1 MTIPKEQ
8 NPSPGIWT
16 RDISQSF
23 YGNVNTLSKKLR
35 PKQSPRAPKNY
46 RQSAPRVKETKQYL
60 LSYEE
65 ELHLADHIAFLAH
78 IEEGVEFGSAA
89 VLQEMGDPP
98 GFTFRLASNHT
109 PRPTVV
115 NGIERILE
123 IVQDHAEAGK
133 HRQQHQSRLFDEIV
147 SFSEKRIHG
156 RMRTRHWVK
165 PDHFRKGESDLP
177 PLYVRIDRILEG
189 IWGRDGQK
197 LAEFASLR
205 ASVIALRDALRKLDL
220 EYAGDQANL
229 LKDAILKSY
238 DVSNQ
243 ASSKSLET
251 HLQIMGL
258 DERVY
263 ASREVAEID
272 KLSKYWGICKD
283 LIRLS
288 RQPETRSH
296 CQNLKLEFFEAYPA
310 SQLPGAADLCFVHG
324 EIQLILFYEK
334 YKNDLPPRAIGSSTS
349 ACFLCDLFI
358 KYHGQFGISH
368 SHMKLYP
375 KWTIPDCKWMS
386 HQAQQR
392 KIFREMIRSMD
403 AEIAGLL
410 KKNVYYHNVAMES
423 RAHVL
428 LLEQASSIAASTVTT
443 ISDVPRTPSPLVVR
457 MSSSAL
463 SSSSTIVPQ
472 NEKAAASHPSIYQL
486 EDLPVTIDISP
497 STKFCELTAG
507 IVSYLFDFEDIATT
521 GWLYI
526 THSPRSAERYR
537 KEKRVNTTGLSF
549 DSSVCIQAKPH
560 ARRLM
565 FIVHADGHHE
575 LGVYVTWHEP

>member
-1 MTIPKEQ
+1 
-8 NPSPGIWT
+8 
-16 RDISQSF
+16 
-23 YGNVNTLSKKLR
+23 
-35 PKQSPRAPKNY
+35 
-46 RQSAPRVKETKQYL
+46 
-60 LSYEE
+60 
-65 ELHLADHIAFLAH
+65 
-78 IEEGVEFGSAA
+78 
-89 VLQEMGDPP
+89 
-98 GFTFRLASNHT
+98 
-109 PRPTVV
+109 
-115 NGIERILE
+115 
-123 IVQDHAEAGK
+123 
-133 HRQQHQSRLFDEIV
+133 
-147 SFSEKRIHG
+147 
-156 RMRTRHWVK
+156 MRTHHWVK
-165 PDHFRKGESDLP
+165 PSHFGKGKSDLP

-189 IWGRDGQK
+189 IWGPDAQK

-205 ASVIALRDALRKLDL
+205 TSVIALRDALKKFDQA
-220 EYAGDQANL
+220 YTGDHANL

-243 ASSKSLET
+243 GSSKSLET

-296 CQNLKLEFFEAYPA
+296 CQNLKLEICEAYPA
-310 SQLPGAADLCFVHG
+310 SKPPGAADLCFVHG
-324 EIQLILFYEK
+324 EVQLILFYEQ
-334 YKNDLPPRAIGSSTS
+334 YRNNLPPRAIGSSKS

-375 KWTIPDCKWMS
+375 KWTIPDSKWMS
-386 HQAQQR
+386 HQAQQLKR
-392 KIFREMIRSMD
+392 FRGLVRSMD
-403 AEIAGLL
+403 AEIGGLL

-428 LLEQASSIAASTVTT
+428 LLEQTSSIAASTVST
-443 ISDVPRTPSPLVVR
+443 ISDVPRIPSPLAVR
-457 MSSSAL
+457 MSSSSAS
-463 SSSSTIVPQ
+463 SSSSTIIPQ
-472 NEKAAASHPSIYQL
+472 NGKAAASHPSIYRL

-521 GWLYI
+521 GMLYI
-526 THSPRSAERYR
+526 TDNPRSAE
-537 KEKRVNTTGLSF
+537 EHLEEMRVDTAGLSF
-549 DSSVCIQAKPH
+549 DSSVCIQAKPDSRH
-560 ARRLM
+560 LT
-565 FIVHADGHHE
+565 FIVHAGGHHE
-575 LGVYVTWHEP
+575 LGVSVTWHEP